1 MAEINIALECFGSIL
16 TLILLGS
23 LLLHGD
29 RSNPSTRLFV
39 GMLLVNLVS
48 LWADAW
54 AWYWNG
60 TEYVVWNWLGN
71 FLQYLSGYVLLF
83 LYCQYL
89 LVRASL
95 WTTCP
100 WIRRSVSAL
109 CLLGIGLTVLTQFT
123 GLFYTITPE
132 HLCLRG
138 EGFWL
143 SQAIGL
149 VALALVGGV
158 MGLHRKGQAREE
170 RELLPAY
177 VLLPMGI
184 LAAELLWTE
193 ITLLGI
199 GATLTLV
206 LVFVNVQLQR
216 DRRLRARTRNWR
228 RRRLPLCSAKFSPI
242 SCITFWEASSGSVKP
257 IPRRPRRPPMSWPAS
272 SGGTW
277 TACRARGSS
286 PPAGSW
292 SMCGAI

>member
-1 MAEINIALECFGSIL
+1 MRLECFGSIL
-16 TLILLGS
+16 TPILLGS

-109 CLLGIGLTVLTQFT
+109 CLLGIGLTVLTSLPACFIPSRRST
-123 GLFYTITPE
+123 SACGE
-132 HLCLRG
+132 

-149 VALALVGGV
+149 AALALVGGV

-184 LAAELLWTE
+184 LAADCF
-193 ITLLGI
+193 G
-199 GATLTLV
+199 
-206 LVFVNVQLQR
+206 
-216 DRRLRARTRNWR
+216 
-228 RRRLPLCSAKFSPI
+228 RRLPC
-242 SCITFWEASSGSVKP
+242 WASG
-257 IPRRPRRPPMSWPAS
+257 RR
-272 SGGTW
+272 
-277 TACRARGSS
+277 
-286 PPAGSW
+286 
-292 SMCGAI
+292 

>member
-158 MGLHRKGQAREE
+158 MGPASQGTGAGRREN
-170 RELLPAY
+170 
-177 VLLPMGI
+177 
-184 LAAELLWTE
+184 
-193 ITLLGI
+193 
-199 GATLTLV
+199 
-206 LVFVNVQLQR
+206 FC
-216 DRRLRARTRNWR
+216 RRMCCCPWAFWR
-228 RRRLPLCSAKFSPI
+228 RNCFGRRLPC
-242 SCITFWEASSGSVKP
+242 WASG
-257 IPRRPRRPPMSWPAS
+257 RR
-272 SGGTW
+272 
-277 TACRARGSS
+277 
-286 PPAGSW
+286 
-292 SMCGAI
+292 